1 MTMTD
6 NEIVRDYRA
15 AKNKKMQIEILADL
29 NTTTKD
35 EIKKILKANGVDLRG
50 GNYRSKKPAIINKD
64 FDDAINEMIK
74 ENKVSFQDLSGYVT
88 KTIPLV
94 MNENT
99 QSEDDVTMEILCK
112 KAVKVN
118 LRIQEANEEGLKEE
132 EDEPKKS

>member
-1 MTMTD
+1 MARPKKS
-6 NEIVRDYRA
+6 E
-15 AKNKKMQIEILADL
+15 KNTPQAFTELQKELVGMALDKMKK
-29 NTTTKD
+29 
-35 EIKKILKANGVDLRG
+35 
-50 GNYRSKKPAIINKD
+50 
-64 FDDAINEMIK
+64 MIK